1 MRSLLLT
8 LAVPLAA
15 MAFAA
20 IPAQAQ
26 NAPQD
31 ATYVITYIEV
41 APSSAGKAAD
51 LLKQYADASRKE
63 AGSVRFDA
71 LRRIDRTNHF
81 AIVETWKDDKSLK
94 DHTAAAGLK
103 KFRDGIAPML
113 SAAYDERPHGGL
125 AAATPN
131 PKIAAGA
138 IYAVTHVDIIPPKK
152 DEGIAAAKELAE
164 PSRKESGNLRYDV
177 LQQTSRPNH
186 MTLVETWTDMKAVE
200 AHEVSSMMKKY
211 REGLTPMS
219 GSLYD
224 QRLYRVVK

>member
-15 MAFAA
+15 MTLAA
-20 IPAQAQ
+20 VPAQAQ
-26 NAPQD
+26 NTSQD
-31 ATYVITYIEV
+31 ATYVVTYIEV

-71 LRRIDRTNHF
+71 LRRIDRQNHF
-81 AIVETWKDDKSLK
+81 AIVETWKDEKSLK
-94 DHTAAAGLK
+94 DHTTAAGLK
-103 KFRDGIAPML
+103 KFRDGIAPLL
-113 SAAYDERPHGGL
+113 SSAYDERPHGAL
-125 AAATPN
+125 AVAPPN
-131 PKIAAGA
+131 PKIGAGA
-138 IYAVTHVDIIPPKK
+138 IWAVTHVDIIPPKK
-152 DEGIAAAKELAE
+152 DEGIAAAKDLAA
-164 PSRKESGNLRYDV
+164 PSRQEAGNLRYDV

-186 MTLVETWTDMKAVE
+186 MTLVETWSNMKAVE
-200 AHEVSSMMKKY
+200 AHEVASFMKKY

-224 QRLYRVVK
+224 QRLYRVLK

>member
-1 MRSLLLT
+1 MRSLLLR
-8 LAVPLAA
+8 LALPLAA

-20 IPAQAQ
+20 VPAQA
-26 NAPQD
+26 QD
-31 ATYVITYIEV
+31 ATYVVTYIEV

-71 LRRIDRTNHF
+71 LRRIDRQNHF
-81 AIVETWKDDKSLK
+81 AIVETWKDENSLK

-103 KFRDGIAPML
+103 KFRDGIAPLL
-113 SAAYDERPHGGL
+113 SSAYDERPHGAL
-125 AAATPN
+125 AVAAPN
-131 PKIAAGA
+131 PKIGAGA
-138 IYAVTHVDIIPPKK
+138 IWAVTHVDIIPPKK
-152 DEGIAAAKELAE
+152 DEGIAAAKDLAA
-164 PSRKESGNLRYDV
+164 PSRKEDGNLRYDV

-186 MTLVETWTDMKAVE
+186 MTLVETWSNMKALE
-200 AHEVSSMMKKY
+200 AHEVASFMKKY

-224 QRLYRVVK
+224 QRLYRALK

>member
-8 LAVPLAA
+8 LAMPLAA
-15 MAFAA
+15 LAFAA
-20 IPAQAQ
+20 VPAQA
-26 NAPQD
+26 QD
-31 ATYVITYIEV
+31 ATYVVTYIEV

-71 LRRIDRTNHF
+71 LRRIDRQNHF
-81 AIVETWKDDKSLK
+81 AIVETWKDEKSLK
-94 DHTAAAGLK
+94 DHTAAAGIK

-113 SAAYDERPHGGL
+113 SSAYDERPHGSL
-125 AAATPN
+125 AVAAPN
-131 PKIAAGA
+131 AKIGAGA

-152 DEGIAAAKELAE
+152 DEGIAAAKELAA
-164 PSRKESGNLRYDV
+164 PSRKEDGNLRYDV

-186 MTLVETWTDMKAVE
+186 MTLVETWSNMKAVE
-200 AHEVSSMMKKY
+200 AHEVSSFMKKY

-224 QRLYRVVK
+224 QRLYRVLK